1 MIMEMTE
8 ETFTCSTHNT
18 YPVPQVT
25 WSTDPPSAE
34 GSLYNS
40 TISIMDNKGLF
51 TVESTLRLLGNL
63 SNYTYFCSFISADK
77 TQVWTASWK
86 KQGAFWFYNHQGV
99 IHALNLCQIYDTIF
113 QTI

>member
-18 YPVPQVT
+18 YPVPQVA

-51 TVESTLRLLGNL
+51 TVESTLRFLGNL

-77 TQVWTASWK
+77 SQVWTASWK
-86 KQGAFWFYNHQGV
+86 KQGALWFYNHQGV
-99 IHALNLCQIYDTIF
+99 IHASNLSQI
-113 QTI
+113 